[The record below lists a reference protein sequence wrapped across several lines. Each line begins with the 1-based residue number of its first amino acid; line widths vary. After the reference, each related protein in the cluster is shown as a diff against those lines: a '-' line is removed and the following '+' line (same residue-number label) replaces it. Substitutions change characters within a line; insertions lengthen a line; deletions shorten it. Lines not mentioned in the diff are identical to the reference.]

1 MINIFLSI
9 LLIYIQ
15 YYHTHLRKLS
25 ASNNVIHYDYNMIQ
39 NINDNFTKYKVCMT
53 YEYNY
58 ISYHIFIIFNTFASA
73 TRESF
78 DKYFD

>member
-25 ASNNVIHYDYNMIQ
+25 ASNNIIHYDYNMIQ
-39 NINDNFTKYKVCMT
+39 NINDNFTKYKFV
-53 YEYNY
+53 
-58 ISYHIFIIFNTFASA
+58 
-73 TRESF
+73 
-78 DKYFD
+78 